1 MEKLVDIQGLSEQTG
16 LPVRKLRS
24 FVASRK
30 IRFLKAGH
38 RTLLFSPAKVAK
50 DLERFE
56 VAAVGGAR

>member
-1 MEKLVDIQGLSEQTG
+1 MEKLVDIFERSEQTG
-16 LPVRKLRS
+16 LPVRKLRG

-38 RTLLFSPAKVAK
+38 RTLLFSPAKVAR

-56 VAAVGGAR
+56 VAAIGGAK